1 MKKIIYFYYI
11 INMINGDYL
20 LIKYFGIMFLLTGIM
35 RYYLPNDRKIELINM
50 GLPNSFDY
58 IILLFEI
65 FVGIFLLFDLYDK
78 IVILMILIIMVSIVT
93 ILIVFNN
100 YNKIIGELNQIW
112 TYQPTS
118 MSVVLHLTY
127 ILMFIILLL
136 NLNYKT
142 NQK

>member
-1 MKKIIYFYYI
+1 MYLNYI

-50 GLPNSFDY
+50 GLPNGSDY

-65 FVGIFLLFDLYDK
+65 SVGIFLLFDLYDK
-78 IVILMILIIMVSIVT
+78 TFILMILIIMVSIVT

-127 ILMFIILLL
+127 ILIFIILLL

-142 NQK
+142 KSK

>member
-1 MKKIIYFYYI
+1 
-11 INMINGDYL
+11 MINGDYL